1 MDFTSGLESRTGA
14 APSSSYIIRSV
25 ERSQPAE
32 RPSTILQGSRCFFIT
47 INPDRAVITIP
58 DVYQSNGVIQVINAF
73 SSRNLIPSFPALQSS
88 AFLTGPERKPAMAR
102 LLLDSADPGARRAQ
116 LFLLVFAHAQD
127 R

>member
-1 MDFTSGLESRTGA
+1 MSAESGGRCGEAVIEPDSVSPVNTQRGVSMDFTSGLESRSGA

-58 DVYQSNGVIQVINAF
+58 DVYQSNEVIPVINAF
-73 SSRNLIPSFPALQSS
+73 SS
-88 AFLTGPERKPAMAR
+88 
-102 LLLDSADPGARRAQ
+102 
-116 LFLLVFAHAQD
+116 
-127 R
+127 